1 MKALS
6 QLRRTTLKA
15 VREGRVVAYGPEKRE
30 MFKVFKTP
38 AEAAKAVVRAREIG
52 LPAQV
57 LRQEEP

>member
-1 MKALS
+1 VRALS

-38 AEAAKAVVRAREIG
+38 AEAVVRAREIG